1 VASLQ
6 SGISSEG
13 QKYHFGLKITD
24 LSAMLIIYLLLGLR
38 VGYLVCFQVNAV
50 MKMEG
55 AINSQY

>member
-1 VASLQ
+1 MVLQ

-13 QKYHFGLKITD
+13 KKYDFGLKITD

-55 AINSQY
+55 AIP

>member
-1 VASLQ
+1 MVLQ

-13 QKYHFGLKITD
+13 QKYRFGFKITD

-55 AINSQY
+55 AIQ

>member
-1 VASLQ
+1 MASLQ

-13 QKYHFGLKITD
+13 QKYRFGFKITD

-38 VGYLVCFQVNAV
+38 VGYLACFQVNAV

-55 AINSQY
+55 AIP